1 MTVRSLLTPVAPTI
15 ALAAALVASAML
27 AGGCSFSRPAP
38 VKQVFLIESAAPP
51 AAAKTQP
58 GTLRVRA
65 FSVAAP
71 FRGKSF
77 VYRETDLKYESDFY
91 AEFLVAPAA
100 MLGEGTARA
109 LERARVFARVVS
121 PGAPPDGD
129 YVMDGFV
136 DALYGDARSGGAPA
150 AELAVTFY
158 VSRADAATPVPF
170 WSKQYRRSA
179 PVASRTPEAYVA
191 ALSVAFGEITAE
203 LARDLAAVDLPK
215 PSASLPPI

>member
-1 MTVRSLLTPVAPTI
+1 MTARSLPRPTTPTFV
-15 ALAAALVASAML
+15 LAAALVASAVL

-38 VKQVFLIESAAPP
+38 VKQTFLIESAAPP
-51 AAAKTQP
+51 AAAKTHP

-65 FSVAAP
+65 FNVAAP

-91 AEFLVAPAA
+91 SEFLVAPAA

-136 DALYGDARSGGAPA
+136 DALYGDARSGSPPT
-150 AELAVTFY
+150 AELAVTYY

-179 PVASRTPEAYVA
+179 PVAAKTPEAYVA
-191 ALSVAFGEITAE
+191 ALSIAFGEITAE
-203 LARDLAAVDLPK
+203 LARDLTALEIPK
-215 PSASLPPI
+215 P